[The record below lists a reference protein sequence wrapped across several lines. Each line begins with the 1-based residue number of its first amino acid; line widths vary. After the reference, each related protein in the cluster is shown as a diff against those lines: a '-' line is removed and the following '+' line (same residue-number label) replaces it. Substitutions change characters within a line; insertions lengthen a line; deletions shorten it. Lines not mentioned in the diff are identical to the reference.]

1 MNFKV
6 FIGGLPWATT
16 DADLKA
22 YFMSAGDVVSAR
34 VVMDKM
40 TGRSRGFGFVEYAS
54 QAEMEKAV
62 NTLNNTDL
70 GGRVIIVNE
79 AKPEAPRAPRSTY
92 GGESSYGNR

>member
-1 MNFKV
+1 MLEKQE
-6 FIGGLPWATT
+6 
-16 DADLKA
+16 K
-22 YFMSAGDVVSAR
+22 
-34 VVMDKM
+34 KK
-40 TGRSRGFGFVEYAS
+40 
-54 QAEMEKAV
+54 AEMEKAV